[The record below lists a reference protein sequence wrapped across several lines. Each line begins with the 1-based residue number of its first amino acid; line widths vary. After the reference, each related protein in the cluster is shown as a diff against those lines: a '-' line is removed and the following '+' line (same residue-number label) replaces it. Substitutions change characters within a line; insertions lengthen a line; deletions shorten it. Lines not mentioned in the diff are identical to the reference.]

1 MKDFEEAIMIDPND
15 PDIYYHRGQ
24 VRFLM
29 GEFSNAANDYQ
40 KSADLDKKFVYS
52 QVQLGVAQ
60 YKLGQ
65 TKDALVT
72 FRKCIKNF
80 KNSAEVYNYYG
91 EILLDMG
98 NLADATDKFDTAIEL
113 ERQAAALMPGGKK
126 VRNVMPLVNRAVLY
140 LQKDKDSKS
149 AEACLREALNCKPFL
164 EMLTTVDPESD
175 LTIATLAQILLQE
188 GRAPEALEYFDK
200 AVELGRTEQELLSA
214 ISFAEVS
221 PVQPTR

>member
-1 MKDFEEAIMIDPND
+1 MLRWKISIDLSTWIRINRKYMPNGHLCIWSKVNPTMESLTIANREEAMKDFEEAIMIDPND

-80 KNSAEVYNYYG
+80 KNSAEV
-91 EILLDMG
+91 
-98 NLADATDKFDTAIEL
+98 
-113 ERQAAALMPGGKK
+113 
-126 VRNVMPLVNRAVLY
+126 
-140 LQKDKDSKS
+140 
-149 AEACLREALNCKPFL
+149 
-164 EMLTTVDPESD
+164 
-175 LTIATLAQILLQE
+175 
-188 GRAPEALEYFDK
+188 
-200 AVELGRTEQELLSA
+200 
-214 ISFAEVS
+214 
-221 PVQPTR
+221 

>member
-1 MKDFEEAIMIDPND
+1 MADFAKAIEVDSTD

-29 GEFSNAANDYQ
+29 GEFSDAAADYA

-65 TKDALVT
+65 IKDSLVT

-80 KNSAEVYNYYG
+80 KNSAEVFNYYG
-91 EILLDMG
+91 EILLDQG
-98 NLADATDKFDTAIEL
+98 SFKDALEKFDTAIEL
-113 ERQAAALMPGGKK
+113 ERTFAVNSPTGGK

-140 LQKDKDSKS
+140 LQWKKDSTE
-149 AEACLREALNCKPFL
+149 AENCLREALKSINPHK
-164 EMLTTVDPESD
+164 
-175 LTIATLAQILLQE
+175 
-188 GRAPEALEYFDK
+188 G
-200 AVELGRTEQELLSA
+200 GN
-214 ISFAEVS
+214 
-221 PVQPTR
+221 